1 VTSTQDNLT
10 TSAEPTR
17 SAMNEDRVQ
26 QFESEVSGMKVRGA
40 SRDTEKWLQ
49 ILAVAGLVGGIV
61 LVIVG
66 AIQVSGTSD
75 TADQNSMLA
84 TSTFV
89 GLALTIA
96 GAALFVRVSFGR
108 MLRYWL
114 VRLVHEQRSETDRL
128 IEAIKNRDS

>member
-1 VTSTQDNLT
+1 
-10 TSAEPTR
+10 
-17 SAMNEDRVQ
+17 MNEDRVQ
-26 QFESEVSGMKVRGA
+26 QFETEVAGMKVRGA

-49 ILAVAGLVGGIV
+49 ILAVVGLLGGIV

-66 AIQVSGTSD
+66 AIQVSGTAD

-89 GLALTIA
+89 GLALTVA

-128 IEAIKNRDS
+128 IEAIKNRD